1 MPGDEAHTEVAVYAR
16 HLRRRDCD
24 LCRMKGTENVA
35 RVLLHLAVL
44 KNSALL
50 IKNLIVG
57 MQINQPGNKYI
68 ISRARTMR
76 AEGASAFQ
84 LGLPNDEALRRFCTP

>member
-1 MPGDEAHTEVAVYAR
+1 
-16 HLRRRDCD
+16 
-24 LCRMKGTENVA
+24 
-35 RVLLHLAVL
+35 
-44 KNSALL
+44 
-50 IKNLIVG
+50 

-84 LGLPNDEALRRFCTP
+84 LGLPEWWSFKTILHSLSGFRTGRGDLEVGLGIRGNLGYC